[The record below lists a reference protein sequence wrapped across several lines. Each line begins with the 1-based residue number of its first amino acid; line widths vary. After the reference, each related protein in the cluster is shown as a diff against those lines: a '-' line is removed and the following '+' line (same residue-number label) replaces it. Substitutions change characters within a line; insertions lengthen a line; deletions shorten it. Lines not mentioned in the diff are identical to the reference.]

1 MFDRKILI
9 FMTSFNWKKFAH
21 LNISPQTNGKMKN
34 KERKIMEGR
43 WRGGKGKENQDSQRQ
58 NGMSRRVT
66 KSDRSVGIRKGGRT

>member
-43 WRGGKGKENQDSQRQ
+43 WRGGKKERK
-58 NGMSRRVT
+58 T
-66 KSDRSVGIRKGGRT
+66 KTESEGEWDVQEGDKE